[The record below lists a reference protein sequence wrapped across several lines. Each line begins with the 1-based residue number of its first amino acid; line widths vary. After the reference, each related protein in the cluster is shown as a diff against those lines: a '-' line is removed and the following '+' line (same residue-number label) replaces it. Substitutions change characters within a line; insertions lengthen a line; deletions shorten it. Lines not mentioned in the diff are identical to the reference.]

1 MNKNENNM
9 ELFSLGIAERLENSY
24 AHSEEY
30 KISLKKEHEL
40 FTQLQQILNEEQ
52 LKIVIEYQ
60 TAISST
66 TGICEKLAY
75 QQGMRD
81 LISILYSEK

>member
-1 MNKNENNM
+1 MNKNEDNV
-9 ELFSLGIAERLENSY
+9 ELFSLSVTERLENRY

-30 KISLKKEHEL
+30 KISLKREREL

-60 TAISST
+60 TAVSST